1 MGKWSDRVFPTPTVG
16 LPYIVQLR
24 VTNYSLNIWR
34 IPEASI
40 LFILNYT
47 YDMLF

>member
-1 MGKWSDRVFPTPTVG
+1 MFPTPIAG
-16 LPYIVQLR
+16 LPYIVQLH
-24 VTNYSLNIWR
+24 VTNCSLNIWR

-40 LFILNYT
+40 LFILSYM